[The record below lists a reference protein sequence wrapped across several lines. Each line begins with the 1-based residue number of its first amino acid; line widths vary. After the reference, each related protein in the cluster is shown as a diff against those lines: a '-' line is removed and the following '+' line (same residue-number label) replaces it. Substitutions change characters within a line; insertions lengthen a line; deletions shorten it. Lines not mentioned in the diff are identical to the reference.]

1 MGRLFGPDTSKKK
14 FKLTEHEKL
23 LLKEGAEY
31 AGAGLLIYGGY
42 KFAKK
47 AGVNYLTKKNLENL
61 GIKNATALQK
71 AFSESVFKDA
81 KTFINPFS
89 LSTKEVN
96 LSAGTVIK
104 RLSTVKETTVKETG
118 FFAAYKPED
127 IERYKAVLPIY
138 WKSWALNP
146 ELGVELKADGSGY
159 ITHIISD
166 RAIKAPSEKEAYNL
180 YKQYFKLSHFEAAK
194 TYKEFSQNWI
204 LDKEENTKFFD
215 FVKSKG
221 YNALIDS
228 NDSGKYSDSPLR
240 IIDSK
245 GFKVVKNEVLS
256 AKKIKQAQQN
266 FIALQ
271 HALKNEETMDNLENF
286 LEHHGVKGQ
295 KWGIR
300 NKKTYPKSKNEKEL
314 ARLLDRPVHN
324 LSNSDLKKIQERNNL
339 INEYKKAKPSKHE
352 KGIKFAKK
360 TLETAGVVGS
370 LYALSKTPLAKDSI
384 KLGQKFI
391 SNRT

>member
-1 MGRLFGPDTSKKK
+1 MHDMTKDTKQATWTGGLPLSKTRSDLTESDILEHHGVKGQKWGIRHKPVTHPRSPTETAVISAANKQGLTESRMGRLFGPDTSKKK

-166 RAIKAPSEKEAYNL
+166 RAIKAPSEKEKNTTN
-180 YKQYFKLSHFEAAK
+180 QTFHLS
-194 TYKEFSQNWI
+194 T
-204 LDKEENTKFFD
+204 
-215 FVKSKG
+215 
-221 YNALIDS
+221 
-228 NDSGKYSDSPLR
+228 
-240 IIDSK
+240 
-245 GFKVVKNEVLS
+245 
-256 AKKIKQAQQN
+256 
-266 FIALQ
+266 
-271 HALKNEETMDNLENF
+271 
-286 LEHHGVKGQ
+286 
-295 KWGIR
+295 
-300 NKKTYPKSKNEKEL
+300 
-314 ARLLDRPVHN
+314 
-324 LSNSDLKKIQERNNL
+324 
-339 INEYKKAKPSKHE
+339 
-352 KGIKFAKK
+352 
-360 TLETAGVVGS
+360 
-370 LYALSKTPLAKDSI
+370 
-384 KLGQKFI
+384 
-391 SNRT
+391 